1 MIKSEA
7 YSELSQTSKVEFFA
21 KVVNSFKMITIFK
34 KNFILDIFDWQDS
47 EYAPANIFELNPKS
61 TFYC

>member
-1 MIKSEA
+1 MIESEA

-21 KVVNSFKMITIFK
+21 KIVNSFKMITIFK

-47 EYAPANIFELNPKS
+47 EYAPVNIFELHPKS